1 MKTKMQGENIEVTT
15 LSNGVRVV
23 SETVPYVQSISI
35 GIWVGVGER
44 DEDRSVRG
52 ITHFIEHML
61 FKGTGK
67 RDSRQ
72 IADEIESRGGN
83 LNAFTDKEYTCYYAK
98 ALAEHAT
105 IVMDVVNDR
114 LRNCGLD
121 PEELGREK
129 GVVIE
134 EIKRY
139 KDTPEDIVHD
149 LFAQTLWTTH
159 PLGRPVIGTEKTVAA
174 LERENLVSYIATH
187 YAADRIVVACSGNV
201 PHLEMVRLAG
211 DYLGDMSG
219 RPYVRR
225 HRKPHS
231 SGQSK
236 TVRKRTEQVH
246 FCLGTQ
252 GYGQTHDDR
261 YPLTIID
268 AVLGGNMSSRL
279 FQEIREKRGL
289 AYAIGS
295 YTVSYL
301 EGGLFAIYGGT
312 SPDTYQQVLDLVRKE
327 MENVRKK
334 KLTED
339 EVTKAKTQIRGA
351 LVLGLESMSSR
362 MMRMGKSLIYFGKV
376 IPLTDI
382 MNKINAVTHED
393 IDRVSNNLFDE
404 SKLTLAAVGPFSA
417 GKLKA
422 MN

>member
-1 MKTKMQGENIEVTT
+1 MQGENIEITA
-15 LSNGVRVV
+15 LPNGVRVV
-23 SETVPYVQSISI
+23 SETVPYVQSVSI

-44 DEDRSVRG
+44 DEDRPVRG

-61 FKGTGK
+61 FKGTSK

-72 IADEIESRGGN
+72 IADEIESRGGS

-98 ALAEHAT
+98 ALAEHAS
-105 IVMDVVNDR
+105 IVMDVLTDM
-114 LRNCGLD
+114 LRNSALD

-159 PLGRPVIGTEKTVAA
+159 PLGRPVIGTEKTVAS
-174 LERENLVSYIATH
+174 LERENLVSYISTH
-187 YAADRIVVACSGNV
+187 YTPDRIVVACSGNL
-201 PHLEMVRLAG
+201 PHDELVRLAG
-211 DYLGDMSG
+211 QYLGDMKG
-219 RPYVRR
+219 TPYLRR
-225 HRKPHS
+225 HRQPHS

-236 TVRKRTEQVH
+236 MLRKRTEQVH

-252 GYGQTHDDR
+252 GYGQKHEDR

-268 AVLGGNMSSRL
+268 TVLGGNMSSRL

-295 YTVSYL
+295 YSVSYM
-301 EGGLFAIYGGT
+301 EGGLFAVYGGT
-312 SPDTYQQVLDLVRKE
+312 SPDTFEQVLDLVRKE
-327 MENVRKK
+327 MENVRKHN
-334 KLTED
+334 LTSD
-339 EVTKAKTQIRGA
+339 EVSKSKTQIRGA

-362 MMRMGKSLIYFGKV
+362 MMRMGKSMIYFGKV
-376 IPLTDI
+376 IPLTEI
-382 MNKINAVTHED
+382 MDKINAVSHDD
-393 IDRVSNNLFDE
+393 IDRVSNQLFDE
-404 SKLTLAAVGPFSA
+404 SRLTLAAVGPFSKSRMA
-417 GKLKA
+417 QA
-422 MN
+422 N